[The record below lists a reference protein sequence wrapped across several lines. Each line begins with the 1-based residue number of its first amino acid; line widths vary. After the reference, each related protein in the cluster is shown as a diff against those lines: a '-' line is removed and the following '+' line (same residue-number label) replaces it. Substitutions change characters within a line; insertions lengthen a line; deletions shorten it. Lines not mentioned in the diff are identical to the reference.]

1 MSRAVIAVSRLAP
14 LARAWRSNGGV
25 GIMPSTQMTPA
36 SAGLSA
42 SILTTLRRHL
52 HHPARKTSR
61 RPLGFSLSDFI
72 PAKVRLEFFWN
83 LHRAVRLLKSLNQR
97 REQSR
102 QRQSGAVE
110 RVTEFVFSVRTA
122 SPARTFVAKIHP
134 ARLKIFVIGAARN
147 LQIRAAVAGTG
158 RP

>member
-14 LARAWRSNGGV
+14 LSQGWRSNGGV

-42 SILTTLRRHL
+42 SILTTFRRQL

-61 RPLGFSLSDFI
+61 PPLGFSLSDFI
-72 PAKVRLEFFWN
+72 PAKVRLELFRN
-83 LHRAVRLLKSLNQR
+83 LHRAVRLLKSFNQR

-102 QRQSGAVE
+102 QRQTRTVE
-110 RVTEFVFSVRTA
+110 RVTEFVFPVRTA
-122 SPARTFVAKIHP
+122 LVTKIHP
-134 ARLKIFVIGAARN
+134 ARLKIFVVRAARN
-147 LQIRAAVAGTG
+147 FQIRAA
-158 RP
+158 